1 MGWGA
6 VDVKDLHGIKVNCRH
21 VVASGRVEYWATP
34 SRGKWIGTEKSWV
47 VNTIAERALEVFVV
61 LDAFTMG
68 SQVHVKGERSDKIA
82 PGNVDVEHGHWGYC
96 IHSPCLLLLSSSTN
110 KIHLPHIY
118 EADYGV
124 QSLFGG

>member
-1 MGWGA
+1 M
-6 VDVKDLHGIKVNCRH
+6 
-21 VVASGRVEYWATP
+21 
-34 SRGKWIGTEKSWV
+34 
-47 VNTIAERALEVFVV
+47 VNTIAEHALEVFVV

-82 PGNVDVEHGHWGYC
+82 LGNVDVEHGHWGYC